1 VTARHRAP
9 GPTRPRRTAA
19 AGSGLLALLLL
30 GASLLFGQP
39 ALAQTT
45 GSQEQPTLLR
55 FAELTPDLPDAELSV
70 SSVMDPRKN
79 TFTAT
84 LHYGDVSPYQA
95 VAPGDYVVTMR
106 PAGSSEPP
114 VVSRTLTVQRGTA
127 YTVAAVRHEKT
138 PDDLGVIT
146 DDLAR
151 PASDRARVRV
161 INAAPPAAQLDVRAG
176 TEPLATALPI
186 GQASPYR
193 DVAPGE
199 VTLTVGPPGGQGVD
213 LPVSVAANQVAS
225 VVLTSGDDGGVPK
238 AAVVVDANGPSQVPP
253 GPVHAGFGGTAGPAP
268 GAAAGS
274 AVLAALAAVAA
285 GVSVRLAR
293 R

>member
-1 VTARHRAP
+1 MTARHRAP
-9 GPTRPRRTAA
+9 GSARPRRTAA

-30 GASLLFGQP
+30 GASLLFGP
-39 ALAQTT
+39 AATAQEP
-45 GSQEQPTLLR
+45 GTLLR
-55 FAELTPDLPDAELSV
+55 FAQLTPDLPDAELSV

-84 LHYGDVSPYQA
+84 LHYGDMSPYQA

-138 PDDLGVIT
+138 PDDLGIIT

-176 TEPLATALPI
+176 GEPLATDLPV

-199 VTLTVGPPGGQGVD
+199 VTLNVGPPGGQGVD

-225 VVLTSGDDGGVPK
+225 VVLTSGEGGGAPK
-238 AAVVVDANGPSQVPP
+238 AMVVVDANGPSQVPP
-253 GPVHAGFGGTAGPAP
+253 GPVHAGFGGAAGPAP